1 MDRFAGKSA
10 LVTGA
15 AQGMGRAIAERLVEE
30 GASVVVF
37 DIDAALAERTASEL
51 GDRAVAVG
59 GDVSQ
64 RADVRRAVATC
75 VERFGGIDVL
85 VAQAGIGDLQPLLEI
100 DDAAWERM
108 LGVNLTGVFY
118 SVQEAAREMAAR
130 GSGAI
135 VVTASTNAFYVEQH
149 TSHYSATK
157 GGVWTFVR
165 NAALDLGQYGIRV
178 NSVLPGIID
187 TRLSAPLVHD
197 PVAGPEYL
205 KRVPLRRFGQ
215 PVEIANAV
223 LFLASDEASYV
234 TGEDLIVDGGA
245 TLGVVLDIPEGSIPG
260 IDLPASAGG

>member
-1 MDRFAGKSA
+1 
-10 LVTGA
+10 
-15 AQGMGRAIAERLVEE
+15 MGRAIAERLVQE

-37 DIDAALAERTASEL
+37 DVDAALAEETAAEL
-51 GDRAVAVG
+51 GERAVAVG
-59 GDVSQ
+59 GDVS
-64 RADVRRAVATC
+64 RREDVRQGVATC

-85 VAQAGIGDLQPLLEI
+85 VAQAGIGDLRPLLDI
-100 DDAAWERM
+100 DDAAWDRM

-118 SVQEAAREMAAR
+118 SVQEAAREMVARRR
-130 GSGAI
+130 GSI
-135 VVTASTNAFYVEQH
+135 VVTASTNAFYVEQG
-149 TSHYSATK
+149 TAHYSATK

-260 IDLPASAGG
+260 IPR

>member
-1 MDRFAGKSA
+1 MDRKRFEGRSA

-37 DIDAALAERTASEL
+37 DIDGELAEQTATEL
-51 GDRAVAVG
+51 GAVAVA
-59 GDVSQ
+59 GDVA
-64 RADVRRAVATC
+64 RREDVRQAVAAC

-100 DDAAWERM
+100 DDAAWDRM

-130 GSGAI
+130 GGGSI
-135 VVTASTNAFYVEQH
+135 VVTASTNAFYVEQG
-149 TSHYSATK
+149 TAHYSATK

-260 IDLPASAGG
+260 IER

>member
-1 MDRFAGKSA
+1 MRFAGKSA
-10 LVTGA
+10 LVTGG

-37 DIDAALAERTASEL
+37 DIDENLAKQTAEEIS
-51 GDRAVAVG
+51 GVAVG
-59 GDVSQ
+59 GDVS
-64 RADVRRAVATC
+64 RREDVRKAVAAC
-75 VERFGGIDVL
+75 VEQFGGIDVL

-100 DDAAWERM
+100 DDAAWDRM

-118 SVQEAAREMAAR
+118 SVQEAAREMAGR
-130 GSGAI
+130 GGGAI
-135 VVTASTNAFYVEQH
+135 VVTASTNAFYVEQN

-223 LFLASDEASYV
+223 LFLASDDASYV

-245 TLGVVLDIPEGSIPG
+245 TLGVVLEIPDGSIPG
-260 IDLPASAGG
+260 IPR

>member
-1 MDRFAGKSA
+1 MAVNPRRFDGRSA

-37 DIDAALAERTASEL
+37 DVDAELAERTAAEL
-51 GDRAVAVG
+51 GAVAVG
-59 GDVSQ
+59 GDVSRRQ
-64 RADVRRAVATC
+64 DVRRAVAAC

-100 DDAAWERM
+100 DDAAWDRM

-130 GSGAI
+130 SGGAI

-205 KRVPLRRFGQ
+205 KRVPLGRFGQ

-223 LFLASDEASYV
+223 LFLASDDASYV

-245 TLGVVLDIPEGSIPG
+245 TLGVVLEIPDGSIPG
-260 IDLPASAGG
+260 IER

>member
-1 MDRFAGKSA
+1 MTGMQRFAGKSA

-37 DIDAALAERTASEL
+37 DIDADLAGQTAAEL
-51 GDRAVAVG
+51 GAPASAVAVG

-64 RADVRRAVATC
+64 REDVRRAVAVC
-75 VERFGGIDVL
+75 VGHFGGIDVL

-100 DDAAWERM
+100 DDAAWNRM

-118 SVQEAAREMAAR
+118 SVQEAAREMAPR
-130 GSGAI
+130 GSGSI

-245 TLGVVLDIPEGSIPG
+245 TLGVVLEIPDGSIPG
-260 IDLPASAGG
+260 IQRE

>member
-37 DIDAALAERTASEL
+37 DIDAELAERTASEL

-149 TSHYSATK
+149 TAHYSATK

-245 TLGVVLDIPEGSIPG
+245 TLGVVLEIPDGSIPG
-260 IDLPASAGG
+260 IDR

>member
-1 MDRFAGKSA
+1 MARFEGRAA

-30 GASVVVF
+30 GASVIVF
-37 DIDAALAERTASEL
+37 DVDGELAERTAAEL
-51 GDRAVAVG
+51 GDRALAVA
-59 GDVSQ
+59 GDVS
-64 RADVRRAVATC
+64 RREDVRRGVAAC
-75 VERFGGIDVL
+75 VERFGTIDVL
-85 VAQAGIGDLQPLLEI
+85 VAQAGIGDLRPLLDI
-100 DDAAWERM
+100 DDAAWDRM

-118 SVQEAAREMAAR
+118 SVQEAAREMVAR
-130 GSGAI
+130 GGGSI
-135 VVTASTNAFYVEQH
+135 VVTASTNAFYVEQG
-149 TSHYSATK
+149 TAHYSATK

-165 NAALDLGQYGIRV
+165 NAALDLGQHGIRV

-197 PVAGPEYL
+197 PIAGPEYL

-234 TGEDLIVDGGA
+234 TGEGLIVDGGA

-260 IDLPASAGG
+260 IER

>member
-1 MDRFAGKSA
+1 MRFSGKSA

-37 DIDAALAERTASEL
+37 DIDEELAKQTATQI
-51 GDRAVAVG
+51 GGFAVG
-59 GDVSQ
+59 GDVS
-64 RADVRRAVATC
+64 RREDVRKAVAAC
-75 VERFGGIDVL
+75 VEQFGGIDVL

-100 DDAAWERM
+100 DDAAWNRM
-108 LGVNLTGVFY
+108 LDVNLTGVFY

-130 GSGAI
+130 GGGAI

-149 TSHYSATK
+149 TAHYSATK

-245 TLGVVLDIPEGSIPG
+245 TLGVVLEIPDGSIPG
-260 IDLPASAGG
+260 IQR